1 MILSIKEIAL
11 LLDGE
16 IIGDET
22 VKINN
27 IEKIEFAN
35 KGDITFF
42 SNSKYEKY
50 LYTSNASAVILD
62 SKFTLEKKI
71 NPTIVIVD
79 DAYLALSKIIQKFD
93 INIFS
98 KSGIS
103 KKSDVGSN
111 NSFGENIFI
120 GPFTSIGDNVKI
132 GRNVKIM
139 NNCSISDNVE
149 ILDNTIIHSSVNIYH
164 STKIGK
170 NNIIHSGAVIGAD
183 GFGFAPNNDSFNK
196 INQIGNVI
204 TGDHVE
210 IGANTTI
217 DRATIGS
224 TIINSG
230 VKIDNLVQVGHNVFI
245 DSNTVIAGLTAI
257 AGSTSIGKNCMIGGQ
272 CAIAGHLKI
281 GNNVKVA
288 GNSGVGSNI
297 KDNKTVQGIF
307 AFNKLDFQRSY
318 VLFKNLPKLSKKID
332 DILNISK

>member
-11 LLDGE
+11 LLDGK
-16 IIGDET
+16 IIGDDT

-27 IEKIEFAN
+27 IQKIEFAST
-35 KGDITFF
+35 GDITFF

-62 SKFTLEKKI
+62 SKFTIKKTI
-71 NPTIVIVD
+71 NPTIILVD

-93 INIFS
+93 LNIFS

-103 KKSDVGSN
+103 KKSDIGSN

-183 GFGFAPNNDSFNK
+183 GFGFAANNDSFNK

-272 CAIAGHLKI
+272 SGIAGHLKI
-281 GNNVKVA
+281 GDNVIIA
-288 GNSGVGSNI
+288 GQSGVTSNI
-297 KDNKTVQGIF
+297 SDDKTVQGLF
-307 AFNKLDFQRSY
+307 AFNKSDFQRSY
-318 VLFKNLPKLSKKID
+318 VLFRQLPKLSKKID
-332 DILNISK
+332 NILKLLN